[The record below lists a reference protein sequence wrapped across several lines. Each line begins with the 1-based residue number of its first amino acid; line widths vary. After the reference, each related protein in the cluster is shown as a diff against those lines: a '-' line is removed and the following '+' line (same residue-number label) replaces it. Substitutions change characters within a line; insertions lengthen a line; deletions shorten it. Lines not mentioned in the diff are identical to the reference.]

1 MLKKMVTWL
10 AILVALLSW
19 PISYYIDPPI
29 FNPEPIVYFDQRD
42 ELVHQQ
48 KLALIF
54 SPAKRVFYNKYSVY
68 LERYTENL
76 FYLVDIN
83 NYFFSGHPRE
93 DISGLSHRFK
103 YPYIYLVPF
112 LVGGLVVISSQSKK
126 RLLMFTLTIIAV
138 LITPVFR
145 NMDGFDFLMFFPISY
160 LIVRGIKAINQTK
173 YWLVINS
180 ALALIGMTEIG
191 RVL

>member
-1 MLKKMVTWL
+1 MLKKIVTL
-10 AILVALLSW
+10 LTIVVALLSW
-19 PISYYIDPPI
+19 PISYYVDPPDLSLESI
-29 FNPEPIVYFDQRD
+29 AYLDQRD

-112 LVGGLVVISSQSKK
+112 LVGGLVVISSQNKK
-126 RLLMFTLTIIAV
+126 RLLMFTLTIVAV

-145 NMDGFDFLMFFPISY
+145 NMDGFDFLMFFPVSY

-180 ALALIGMTEIG
+180 VLVLIGIVEIW
-191 RVL
+191 RIL

>member
-1 MLKKMVTWL
+1 MLKKIVTL
-10 AILVALLSW
+10 LTIVVALLSW
-19 PISYYIDPPI
+19 PISYYVDPPGLNLESI
-29 FNPEPIVYFDQRD
+29 AYLDQRD

-103 YPYIYLVPF
+103 YPYIYFVPF

-138 LITPVFR
+138 LITQFLEY
-145 NMDGFDFLMFFPISY
+145 GWIDFLMFFPISY

-173 YWLVINS
+173 YWLMINS
-180 ALALIGMTEIG
+180 VLVLIGIVEIWKI
-191 RVL
+191 L